1 MFDSDI
7 FVSDL
12 ISDVLSS
19 ADISSPVSENVIIE
33 SYNRTEQLLYS
44 EIIKEQALASGFL
57 AESGIYDFDL
67 ASVSKDGAA
76 QLRYEDIVSCYVEG
90 KELTPT
96 NLNSVKTMRNSF
108 CKHDNNLCIHSN
120 GGPIEIVYNV
130 RPSIAEKSTSYISKC
145 IPVLN
150 FAKYYNDNDVL
161 CYADDKLIFYVLVT
175 KLNLSA
181 LICEGANVD
190 NVSVGNVTLKK
201 VEDYIDLDTFKNHSG
216 FQFYYYNPDNGDFSF
231 SYLYNN
237 SGSLDD
243 FKSYV
248 LSDQNLSLNLLINYT
263 EKISSKKTVKLP
275 LEFVDMMRCKLKSDM
290 YNFANDESNA
300 AKWLDMYNNYLDN
313 FKAFLLARTS
323 TFGR

>member
-12 ISDVLSS
+12 ISEVLSS
-19 ADISSPVSENVIIE
+19 ADISSPVSENILIE

-44 EIIKEQALASGFL
+44 EIIKEQASAS
-57 AESGIYDFDL
+57 DFSIDCGVSVFNL
-67 ASVSKDGAA
+67 DSVSKAGAA
-76 QLRYEDIVSCYVEG
+76 PLRYEDIVSCYVEG

-108 CKHDNNLCIHSN
+108 CKLDNNLCIHSN
-120 GGPIEIVYNV
+120 GGPLEIVYNV
-130 RPSIAEKSTSYISKC
+130 RPSLAEKSTSYISKC

-150 FAKYYNDNDVL
+150 FAKYYNDNDVVFF
-161 CYADDKLIFYVLVT
+161 ADDKLILYVLVT
-175 KLNLSA
+175 KLNLSTIISNDA
-181 LICEGANVD
+181 TID
-190 NVSVGNVTLKK
+190 NVSVGDVYLKK
-201 VEDYIDLDTFKNHSG
+201 VDNSINSDTFKNNSG
-216 FQFYYYNPDNGDFSF
+216 FRFYYYNPDNGDFSF

-248 LSDQNLSLNLLINYT
+248 LSDQNLCLNLLINYT